1 MFPPAQLNAKP
12 YLTGVANKTKEIYMV
27 RKRDIKIAL
36 GRLDR
41 LGRLDLQNYLEI
53 LNSRVPD
60 ETVKNPIYP
69 VDPTCP
75 VELI

>member
-27 RKRDIKIAL
+27 RKRDIKISL
-36 GRLDR
+36 GR

-69 VDPTCP
+69 VDPACP

>member
-1 MFPPAQLNAKP
+1 VFPPAQLNAKP

-27 RKRDIKIAL
+27 RKRDIKISL

-69 VDPTCP
+69 VDPACP